1 MNNSNLR
8 WLTRN
13 GLIAAIYTVLSLVLA
28 PISFGAAQCRISEAL
43 TLLPLL
49 SPSTVWGITLGCAL
63 TNLVGASTGA
73 NFLGIAD
80 VFIGSAATL
89 AAGLLTA
96 RLGKYRWRG
105 LPILATLP
113 PILIN
118 AVVIGWEWSF
128 VAAMPFA
135 LTAGLIALGQ
145 TASCALGLL
154 LVYSMEKT
162 GIQRWLG

>member
-28 PISFGAAQCRISEAL
+28 PVSFGAAQCRISEAL

-49 SPSTVWGITLGCAL
+49 NPSTVWGITLGCAL

-80 VFIGSAATL
+80 VFIGSAATFG
-89 AAGLLTA
+89 AGLLTA
-96 RLGKYRWRG
+96 RLGKYRWHG
-105 LPILATLP
+105 LPVLATLP

-135 LTAGLIALGQ
+135 VTAGLIALGQ
-145 TASCALGLL
+145 TASCGLGLL
-154 LVYSMEKT
+154 LIYSMEKT
-162 GIQRWLG
+162 GIRRWLA